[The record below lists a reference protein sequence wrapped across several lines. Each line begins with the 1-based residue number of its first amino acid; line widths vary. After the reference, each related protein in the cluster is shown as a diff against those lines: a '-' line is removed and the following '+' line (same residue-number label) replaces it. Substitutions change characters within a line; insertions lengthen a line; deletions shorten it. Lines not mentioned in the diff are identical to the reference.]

1 MKNKAIASAI
11 IAAYLV
17 AAVFTFTYKYQRIEA
32 KEMKLLTQEA
42 QRAYPA
48 SLAAIAWPIYWTGHF
63 AWEWTSPN
71 TRTQGGIEG

>member
-1 MKNKAIASAI
+1 MKKQAITAAL

-32 KEMKLLTQEA
+32 KEMALLTQEE

-63 AWEWTSPN
+63 AWMWTSPN
-71 TRTQGGIEG
+71 ARKQGGAE